1 MSSPSSLR
9 VGGLRP
15 GSLSDWEGRLA
26 AVIYTS
32 GCNFRCPFCHN
43 PELLDAAG
51 GEEVEARD
59 ILDRLSGELSWLDG
73 VVITGGEPTLQ
84 EGLEGFLTQL
94 REEGLE
100 VKLDTNGSRPEV
112 LEGLLNRGLLDRVA
126 MDVKSSPGGYPRAVG
141 RELEIE
147 TIGRSIRLLLESP
160 VEVEFRTTVV
170 PGLVGEEEGEEI
182 GSWVEGASR
191 FSLQGFRPGTCLAE
205 AMNRLAPP
213 SPELM
218 ERLRRIIGKHVPA
231 CRIAGG

>member
-1 MSSPSSLR
+1 M
-9 VGGLRP
+9 RP

-26 AVIYTS
+26 AVVYTR

-43 PELLDAAG
+43 PELVEATG

-59 ILDRLSGELSWLDG
+59 VLDRLAGELSWLDG
-73 VVITGGEPTLQ
+73 VVITGGEPTIQ
-84 EGLEGFLTQL
+84 EGLEGFLEGL
-94 REEGLE
+94 REKGLE

-112 LEGLLNRGLLDRVA
+112 LARLLGRGLLDRVA

-147 TIGRSIRLLLESP
+147 RIARSIRLLLDSP

-170 PGLVGEEEGEEI
+170 PGLVGDEEGEEI
-182 GSWVEGASR
+182 GGWVEGAAR

-205 AMNRLAPP
+205 EMNRVPP
-213 SPELM
+213 TPPELL